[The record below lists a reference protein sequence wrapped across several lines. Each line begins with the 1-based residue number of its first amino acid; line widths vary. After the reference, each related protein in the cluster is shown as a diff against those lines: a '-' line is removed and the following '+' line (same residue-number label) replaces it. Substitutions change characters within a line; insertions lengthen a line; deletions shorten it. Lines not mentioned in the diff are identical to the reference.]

1 LSISFMYSVF
11 IGLFPM
17 NLQSIIVSLDGQ
29 NHDYLMSLPMSK
41 KTYLNEKVKFSFT
54 IMGVLSALAILG
66 FSIFFRVKVYFI
78 ILAILL
84 NLISIFVFCRFK
96 VAGDYKHKYV
106 NWSSISDIMNRQS
119 KFAYVIKMM
128 GLSFLTIA
136 IFSFVMFSIQSAPI
150 KWILMGISI
159 PWALIVIGI
168 ELYNRL
174 GFWRKI
180 K

>member
-1 LSISFMYSVF
+1 
-11 IGLFPM
+11 M

-29 NHDYLMSLPMSK
+29 NHDYLMSLPMNK
-41 KTYLNEKVKFSFT
+41 KTYLNEKVKFSAL
-54 IMGVLSALAILG
+54 IMGALSALAILG
-66 FSIFFRVKVYFI
+66 CSIFFRVKFYFI
-78 ILAILL
+78 IVAIVL

-136 IFSFVMFSIQSAPI
+136 IFSIVMFSIQSAPI
-150 KWILMGISI
+150 KWILLGILI

-168 ELYNRL
+168 ELYNQI

>member
-1 LSISFMYSVF
+1 MF
-11 IGLFPM
+11 
-17 NLQSIIVSLDGQ
+17 
-29 NHDYLMSLPMSK
+29 
-41 KTYLNEKVKFSFT
+41 
-54 IMGVLSALAILG
+54 
-66 FSIFFRVKVYFI
+66 
-78 ILAILL
+78 

-119 KFAYVIKMM
+119 KFAYIIKMM

-150 KWILMGISI
+150 KWILLGILV
-159 PWALIVIGI
+159 PWVLIVIGI
-168 ELYNRL
+168 EIYNQI